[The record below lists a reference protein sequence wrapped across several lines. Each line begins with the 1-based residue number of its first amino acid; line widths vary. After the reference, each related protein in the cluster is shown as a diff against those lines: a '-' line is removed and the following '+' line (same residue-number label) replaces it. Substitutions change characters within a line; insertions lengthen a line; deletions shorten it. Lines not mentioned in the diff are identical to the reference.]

1 MCITSGVEQPD
12 ILYYVITVLFTT
24 LLHNPSHNS
33 TKISAFVTCLMCRS
47 EARPPQ
53 QLMLLSVDSSHVQ

>member
-12 ILYYVITVLFTT
+12 ILYYVIT

-47 EARPPQ
+47 EVRPPQ
-53 QLMLLSVDSSHVQ
+53 QLTLLSVAISHVQ